1 MANYAING
9 FGRIGRMV
17 LRSMSDD
24 ELKKVVAI
32 NDLTDN
38 KTLAHL
44 LKYDSSQGQFAR
56 EVSYDEGHIIV
67 DGHKIHATAE
77 RDPANLPWGD
87 WNADVILESTGFF
100 CSREGASKHLSAGA
114 KKVLISAPASDPDH
128 DIALARRIALALS
141 LAVVVC
147 CAVVKCKLVHAQ
159 KNGALLY
166 SHI

>member
-17 LRSMSDD
+17 LRSMTDD

-56 EVSYDEGHIIV
+56 EVSYDDDYIIV

-77 RDPANLPWGD
+77 RDPANLPWAE
-87 WNADVILESTGFF
+87 WNADVVLESTGFF
-100 CSREGASKHLSAGA
+100 CSREGSSKHIAAGA
-114 KKVLISAPASDPDH
+114 RKVLISAPASDPD
-128 DIALARRIALALS
+128 LTM
-141 LAVVVC
+141 
-147 CAVVKCKLVHAQ
+147 CAHGVRHIPLCGIFVK
-159 KNGALLY
+159 GFRY
-166 SHI
+166 

>member
-17 LRSMSDD
+17 LRSMTDD

-114 KKVLISAPASDPDH
+114 KKVLIS
-128 DIALARRIALALS
+128 
-141 LAVVVC
+141 
-147 CAVVKCKLVHAQ
+147 
-159 KNGALLY
+159 
-166 SHI
+166 